1 MTTGAETSEII
12 FYNLYNALI
21 TFCRLYK
28 TAIAPPLNFT
38 ILQRRVVGKPHEEAA
53 DTVPSIQQR
62 SEHIQ
67 HGDALLVVGEHRR
80 DHLLGAKELHQ
91 FVALRVLGVRDE
103 LHSGTVSQC
112 TGVLPVETAA
122 IRPSRGYECQ
132 AMLDG
137 DQIRRSISR
146 GSGRLEQTVEVL
158 DVCCDVLEVWLEEG
172 MQGTSETH
180 LADMNMG
187 ECGIAYEQPLL
198 NPLDTTLYLPHDEQL
213 VVVHVDRQP
222 QLIAHREDDL
232 LLTDSVG
239 G

>member
-1 MTTGAETSEII
+1 MSCTVELSLNALEFLLLKLPLSAHPEGMNAKLCSMVIRSEETSS
-12 FYNLYNALI
+12 
-21 TFCRLYK
+21 C
-28 TAIAPPLNFT
+28 
-38 ILQRRVVGKPHEEAA
+38 
-53 DTVPSIQQR
+53 
-62 SEHIQ
+62 
-67 HGDALLVVGEHRR
+67 
-80 DHLLGAKELHQ
+80 
-91 FVALRVLGVRDE
+91 
-103 LHSGTVSQC
+103 
-112 TGVLPVETAA
+112 
-122 IRPSRGYECQ
+122 
-132 AMLDG
+132 
-137 DQIRRSISR
+137 
-146 GSGRLEQTVEVL
+146 SGRLDQTVNVL
-158 DVCCDVLEVWLEEG
+158 VICCEVLEVWLEEG

>member
-1 MTTGAETSEII
+1 MTTGAETSDII
-12 FYNLYNALI
+12 IVYNLYNALI

-28 TAIAPPLNFT
+28 TAIVPPLNFT

-80 DHLLGAKELHQ
+80 DHLLGAKEPHELHQ

-112 TGVLPVETAA
+112 TGVPPVETAA

-137 DQIRRSISR
+137 DKIR
-146 GSGRLEQTVEVL
+146 LDQTVEVL
-158 DVCCDVLEVWLEEG
+158 DVCCNVLEVWLKEG

-187 ECGIAYEQPLL
+187 ECGIAHEQPLL

-222 QLIAHREDDL
+222 QLIAHREDNL

>member
-1 MTTGAETSEII
+1 MAT
-12 FYNLYNALI
+12 
-21 TFCRLYK
+21 
-28 TAIAPPLNFT
+28 
-38 ILQRRVVGKPHEEAA
+38 
-53 DTVPSIQQR
+53 
-62 SEHIQ
+62 
-67 HGDALLVVGEHRR
+67 
-80 DHLLGAKELHQ
+80 
-91 FVALRVLGVRDE
+91 RVLGVRDE
-103 LHSGTVSQC
+103 MHSGTVSQC
-112 TGVLPVETAA
+112 TGVPPVETAA

-137 DQIRRSISR
+137 DQIRRR
-146 GSGRLEQTVEVL
+146 GSGRLDQTVKVL

-187 ECGIAYEQPLL
+187 ECGIAHEQPLL